1 MADLQNR
8 FSTTPKDRGKPL
20 TVLVVDDSVLMRK
33 LLTDILS
40 GDPALEVIGAAE
52 DAYQARDMIK
62 QLNPDVL
69 TLDIEMP
76 RMDGIQFLRN
86 LMRLRPM
93 PVVMISTHTTAGA
106 GVTLDALEIGAVD
119 FITKPKFDAN
129 HDIAA
134 YRAEVIR
141 KVKAAGQVSTRNI
154 EAQSSRSHAVS
165 GAGQVEEDREACSSS
180 LERLQSNVKN
190 SSGKWIVIGSS
201 TGGTEALKV
210 VLKDMPANSP
220 PVLITQHIPPAFSKS
235 FAQRLDALCAMDVHQ
250 AEEGMEIKPGEIY
263 ISPGDK
269 HLEIIKNGT
278 RFCCHLDDG
287 PAVNQHKPS
296 VEKLFLSAEKHF
308 PTKCIAVMLTG
319 MGDDGAEAMKKL
331 RDSGAHTIAQDE
343 ETSVVWGMPGQAVKR
358 GAVADVIP
366 LQDIAKK
373 VLENTG
379 TQSI

>member
-1 MADLQNR
+1 MGNFQN
-8 FSTTPKDRGKPL
+8 SMSSQPGTLKAVK
-20 TVLVVDDSVLMRK
+20 VLVVDDSALMRK

-40 GDPALEVIGAAE
+40 SDADIDVVGAAE

-62 QLNPDVL
+62 QLHPDVL

-93 PVVMISTHTTAGA
+93 PVVMISTHTTTGA

-119 FITKPKFDAN
+119 FIAKPKVDEGL
-129 HDIAA
+129 DISN

-141 KVKAAGQVSTRNI
+141 KVKAAGKVTKKNI
-154 EAQSSRSHAVS
+154 EIQNQRNEAVTGEPEPVS
-165 GAGQVEEDREACSSS
+165 GGSSES
-180 LERLQSNVKN
+180 KSCLKRLQENAKN
-190 SSGKWIVIGSS
+190 AQGRFILFGSS

-210 VLKDMPANSP
+210 VLKDLPADSP
-220 PVLITQHIPPAFSKS
+220 PVLITQHIPPAFSAS
-235 FAQRLDALCAMDVHQ
+235 FAQRLDSLCSMNVYEAK
-250 AEEGMEIKPGEIY
+250 EGMEIETGSIY
-263 ISPGDK
+263 LSPGDK
-269 HLEIIKNGT
+269 HLEIAKNGLKY
-278 RFCCHLDDG
+278 CCHLDDG
-287 PAVNQHKPS
+287 PPVNQHKPS

-308 PTKCIAVMLTG
+308 PNKCTAIMLTG
-319 MGDDGAEAMKKL
+319 MGDDGAQAMKTL

-358 GAVADVIP
+358 EAVVEVSP

-373 VLENTG
+373 VLE
-379 TQSI
+379 SIGRC

>member
-1 MADLQNR
+1 MGNFQN
-8 FSTTPKDRGKPL
+8 SMSSQAGTAKAVK
-20 TVLVVDDSVLMRK
+20 VLVVDDSALMRK

-40 GDPALEVIGAAE
+40 SDADIDVVGAAE

-119 FITKPKFDAN
+119 FIAKPKFDEG
-129 HDIAA
+129 HDISS
-134 YRAEVIR
+134 YKAEVIR
-141 KVKAAGQVSTRNI
+141 KVKAAGKVTKKNI
-154 EAQSSRSHAVS
+154 EIQNKRNETVS
-165 GAGQVEEDREACSSS
+165 GKLESVAGDGFESKSC
-180 LERLQSNVKN
+180 LKRLQENAKN
-190 SSGKWIVIGSS
+190 AQGRFILFGSS

-210 VLKDMPANSP
+210 VLKDLPADSP
-220 PVLITQHIPPAFSKS
+220 PVLITQHIPPAFSAS
-235 FAQRLDALCAMDVHQ
+235 FAQRLDSLCSMKVYE
-250 AEEGMEIKPGEIY
+250 AEEGMEIEAGAIY
-263 ISPGDK
+263 LSPGDK
-269 HLEIIKNGT
+269 HLEIAKNGLKY
-278 RFCCHLDDG
+278 CCHLDDG
-287 PAVNQHKPS
+287 PPVNQHKPS

-308 PTKCIAVMLTG
+308 PNKCTVIMLTG
-319 MGDDGAEAMKKL
+319 MGDDGAQAMKTL

-358 GAVADVIP
+358 GAVMEVSP

-373 VLENTG
+373 VLE
-379 TQSI
+379 SIGRC